1 MYTHFW
7 VIKAHLSIVAEI
19 ANSFG
24 FSKKLAPGTLQTLI
38 HMLHF
43 ILFCFQALW
52 IPGDLPRN
60 LPNKQVILKV
70 YLNLFIWI
78 PQPSGTVTLCFNT
91 QLRWPTLSFHC
102 WWQVQSLPQKFQ
114 DTGSCPVLLWVPAQ
128 SSWLQPLLLKH
139 EQSHLAFNF
148 QMSPIKVLRIRD
160 PYQFWSQWKVITAQD
175 GGGRGISTECW
186 AWTVTEI
193 HNRKCP
199 DQDSLTG
206 CHLFGPLGH
215 WSFFSHLQKLFP
227 LFFSRWIP
235 LLPYHSKSN

>member
-19 ANSFG
+19 TNSFG
-24 FSKKLAPGTLQTLI
+24 FSKKLAPGTPQTLI

-60 LPNKQVILKV
+60 LPNKQLILKV

-102 WWQVQSLPQKFQ
+102 WWQVQRLPPKVPGHRFLSCLALSSCSELMPPAPPSQAWAKPPCFQ
-114 DTGSCPVLLWVPAQ
+114 FPDVTNQGSVYKRPVSILESMEGNYSTGWR
-128 SSWLQPLLLKH
+128 W
-139 EQSHLAFNF
+139 E
-148 QMSPIKVLRIRD
+148 RD
-160 PYQFWSQWKVITAQD
+160 INWTL
-175 GGGRGISTECW
+175 

-206 CHLFGPLGH
+206 CHLFEPLGH